1 MTFCYIVDSYNT
13 ICYIDCNRGGD
24 YMNEIVKSFLNSSKI
39 PETTNH
45 TVEKIMNFLTE
56 PESVQAMILMSEL
69 EQPALSGVV
78 KKLEENFAYSDFPLH
93 RNAPDKNAPNRRN
106 VGWMVKYVMREFG
119 YTPIREDSV
128 QTRIGKF
135 SKASHF
141 STAAVY
147 EKTIENPNYI
157 LILGIEKK

>member
-1 MTFCYIVDSYNT
+1 MKD
-13 ICYIDCNRGGD
+13 
-24 YMNEIVKSFLNSSKI
+24 IVKNFLNSSKI
-39 PETTNH
+39 PETSNH
-45 TVEKIMNFLTE
+45 TVEKIMNYLTE
-56 PESVQAMILMSEL
+56 PESIQAMILMSEL

-78 KKLEENFAYSDFPLH
+78 KKLEEKFAYSDFPLH

-119 YTPIREDSV
+119 YTPVREDSV

-135 SKASHF
+135 SKAKHF

-147 EKTIENPNYI
+147 EKTIDSPNYI
-157 LILGIEKK
+157 LKLNIEKND